1 MMNEMV
7 STLIYNTLLALIV
20 ALIGI
25 VTKTLLPYLRA
36 KKDETTT
43 ALRQTRWVWAADI
56 VDAVVKAVEQTADE
70 YMHGEVKKDAA
81 TRMIV
86 DFFRE
91 NHIDLTEAQISAL
104 IETAVQELN
113 ANTIE
118 VTDYSNTDAIGFNL
132 EDKGYDQG
140 D

>member
-1 MMNEMV
+1 MNEMV

-20 ALIGI
+20 AIIGVI
-25 VTKTLLPYLRA
+25 TKTLLPYLKA
-36 KKDETTT
+36 KKDEATT
-43 ALRQTRWVWAADI
+43 AIRQTRWAWAADI

-86 DFFRE
+86 DFLRE

-118 VTDYSNTDAIGFNL
+118 VTDYRDTQAIGFNL
-132 EDKGYDQG
+132 EDKADDQG
-140 D
+140 N

>member
-20 ALIGI
+20 ALIGVI
-25 VTKTLLPYLRA
+25 TKTLLPYLKA
-36 KKDETTT
+36 KKDEATT
-43 ALRQTRWVWAADI
+43 AIRQTRWAWAADI

-118 VTDYSNTDAIGFNL
+118 VTDYRDTQAIGFNL

-140 D
+140 N

>member
-1 MMNEMV
+1 MNEMV
-7 STLIYNTLLALIV
+7 NQLVFNVLLALIV

-25 VTKTLLPYLRA
+25 VTKTLLPYLKA
-36 KKDETTT
+36 KQEAATT
-43 ALRQTRWVWAADI
+43 ALRQTRWAWAADI
-56 VDAVVKAVEQTADE
+56 VDAVVKAVEQTADD
-70 YMHGEVKKDAA
+70 YMHGEVKKDTA

-91 NHIDLTEAQISAL
+91 NHIDLTEAQISTL

-118 VTDYSNTDAIGFNL
+118 VTDFSNTDAIGFDV

>member
-1 MMNEMV
+1 MNEMV
-7 STLIYNTLLALIV
+7 NTLVFNVLLALIV
-20 ALIGI
+20 ALIGVI
-25 VTKTLLPYLRA
+25 TKTLLPYLKA
-36 KKDETTT
+36 KKDEATTT
-43 ALRQTRWVWAADI
+43 LRQTRWAWAADI

-70 YMHGEVKKDAA
+70 YMHGEVKKDTA

-118 VTDYSNTDAIGFNL
+118 VTDYSNTDANGFNL

>member
-1 MMNEMV
+1 MNEMV
-7 STLIYNTLLALIV
+7 NQLVFNVLLALIV

-25 VTKTLLPYLRA
+25 VTKTLLPYLKA
-36 KKDETTT
+36 KQEAATT
-43 ALRQTRWVWAADI
+43 ALRQTRWAWAADI

-70 YMHGEVKKDAA
+70 YMHGEVKKDTA

-91 NHIDLTEAQISAL
+91 NHIDLTEAQISTL

-118 VTDYSNTDAIGFNL
+118 VTDYKDTQAIGFEM
-132 EDKGYDQG
+132 EDDGYGQG
-140 D
+140 N

>member
-1 MMNEMV
+1 MNEMV
-7 STLIYNTLLALIV
+7 NQLVFNVLLALIV

-25 VTKTLLPYLRA
+25 VTKTLLPYLKA
-36 KKDETTT
+36 KQEAATT
-43 ALRQTRWVWAADI
+43 ALRQTRWAWAADI

-70 YMHGEVKKDAA
+70 YMHGEVKKDTA

-91 NHIDLTEAQISAL
+91 NHIDLTEAQISTL

-118 VTDYSNTDAIGFNL
+118 VTDYKDTQAIGFEM
-132 EDKGYDQG
+132 EDDGYDQG

>member
-20 ALIGI
+20 AIIGVI
-25 VTKTLLPYLRA
+25 TNALLPYLKA
-36 KKDETTT
+36 KKDEATT
-43 ALRQTRWVWAADI
+43 ALRQTRWAWAADI

-81 TRMIV
+81 TRLIV

-91 NHIDLTEAQISAL
+91 NNIDLTQEQISAL
-104 IETAVQELN
+104 IESAVQELN
-113 ANTIE
+113 ANMIE
-118 VTDYSNTDAIGFNL
+118 VSDYKTEAIGFDM
-132 EDKGYDQG
+132 EGTQDDQG

>member
-1 MMNEMV
+1 MNEMV
-7 STLIYNTLLALIV
+7 NQLVFNICMALIV

-25 VTKTLLPYLRA
+25 VTKTLLPYLKA
-36 KKDETTT
+36 KQEAATT
-43 ALRQTRWVWAADI
+43 ALRQTRWSWAADI

-113 ANTIE
+113 SNTIE
-118 VTDYSNTDAIGFNL
+118 VTDFSNTDAIGFNL

-140 D
+140 N